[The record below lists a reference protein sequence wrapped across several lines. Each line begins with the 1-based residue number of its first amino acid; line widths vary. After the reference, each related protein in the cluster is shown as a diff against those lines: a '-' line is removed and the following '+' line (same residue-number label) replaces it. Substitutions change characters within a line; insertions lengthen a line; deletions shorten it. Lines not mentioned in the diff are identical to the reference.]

1 MKLLIVD
8 DEPII
13 VRGLTQLVDYAA
25 LGFDQVLTA
34 TKSGEALS
42 LIRHEK
48 PEAMLSDIAMPGL
61 TGLELLRLIR
71 DEGLPTQ
78 VIFISGYRS
87 FEYAQEAV
95 ALGAKDYLLKPV
107 QTDKLTE
114 DLKSIA
120 ATHRE
125 RMEHDRFQRHMQ
137 SLSGEKESLPAL
149 DSIEKKDEPFCLL
162 VFHLA
167 VDSEQNNLSSG
178 LMHFSALSKGEAYC
192 TEHGGIAFLKDDY
205 LCVIVHGQ
213 EDQSCK
219 NAAEK
224 LAKDCA
230 YMVEKA
236 LARPF
241 NYVIDA
247 ALLHSTQEIP
257 EAFQRCRMKLAMP
270 HRDQQTEDSL
280 IDKMKE
286 YIAAHC
292 GEELTLDTM
301 SEIFAMNPTYFSS
314 FFHQKT
320 GLKYK
325 DYLTRVRMTEAKRLL
340 LQTDLKVYEISQRV
354 GFSDVR
360 YFSQT
365 FTKATGVLPKDY
377 RSKQQ
382 K

>member
-25 LGFDQVLTA
+25 LGYDQVLTA
-34 TKSGEALS
+34 TKSSEALA
-42 LIRHEK
+42 LLRLEK

-107 QTDKLTE
+107 HTEKLTE
-114 DLKSIA
+114 DLKAIA
-120 ATHRE
+120 AAHRE
-125 RMEHDRFQRHMQ
+125 RLEHDRFQRHMQ
-137 SLSGEKESLPAL
+137 SLSGEQEALPSLDA
-149 DSIEKKDEPFCLL
+149 IEKENMPFRLL

-167 VDSEQNNLSSG
+167 VDSEQNNLASG

-205 LCVIVHGQ
+205 LCAIVHGPDEQ
-213 EDQSCK
+213 ACAD
-219 NAAEK
+219 AAQK
-224 LAKDCA
+224 LAKGCA
-230 YMVEKA
+230 DMVEKA

-241 NYVIDA
+241 NYVTDA

-257 EAFQRCRMKLAMP
+257 EAFQRCRAKLSMP

-292 GEELTLDTM
+292 GEELTLDAM
-301 SEIFAMNPTYFSS
+301 SDIFAMNPTYFSS

-320 GLKYK
+320 GVKYK

-354 GFSDVR
+354 GYSDVR

-377 RSKQQ
+377 RSKHR

>member
-13 VRGLTQLVDYAA
+13 VRGLTQLVDYAD
-25 LGFDQVLTA
+25 LGYDHVMTA
-34 TKSGEALS
+34 TKSSEALAF
-42 LIRHEK
+42 LRREK

-107 QTDKLTE
+107 HTEKLTE

-125 RMEHDRFQRHMQ
+125 RLEHDRFQRHMQ
-137 SLSGEKESLPAL
+137 SMSGEQEALPSLDA
-149 DSIEKKDEPFCLL
+149 IEKENMPFCLL

-167 VDSEQNNLSSG
+167 VDSEQNNLSAG
-178 LMHFSALSKGEAYC
+178 LMHFSALSKGEAFC
-192 TEHGGIAFLKDDY
+192 TEHGSIAFLKDDY
-205 LCVIVHGQ
+205 LCAIVYGPDEQ
-213 EDQSCK
+213 ACAS
-219 NAAEK
+219 AAEN
-224 LAKDCA
+224 LAKGCA
-230 YMVEKA
+230 DVVEKT

-247 ALLHSTQEIP
+247 DLLQSTQEIP
-257 EAFQRCRMKLAMP
+257 EAFQRCRTKLAMP

-292 GEELTLDTM
+292 GEELTLDAM

-320 GLKYK
+320 GVKYK

-354 GFSDVR
+354 GYADVR

-377 RSKQQ
+377 RSNHEK
-382 K
+382 